1 MTVNAKS
8 DVRPSRWNGRVL
20 RGKWRIDGRISRG
33 GVGTVYAA
41 THQNNGS
48 RVAIKVLNPEFSRD
62 QDVRSRF
69 LQEGYAANQVNHPGV
84 VKIIDDDVTEEG
96 FAFLVMELLEGE
108 LLEARRVRKGG
119 MLPLREVY
127 EVADQLLD
135 VLEAAHDKG
144 IIHRDIKPENLF
156 LTNEGRL
163 KVLDFGF
170 AQMKRGLRKE
180 RTVTGFLLGTPGF
193 MSPEQSI
200 GDRAQVDT
208 RTDIWAVGATLFNLL
223 SGRPVHEGETAV
235 AMLAATASQPARS
248 LSSVMSGLPHLLVQ
262 IVDRAI
268 AFDKDDRWPS
278 ARSMRAALRKIPGR
292 PREGLFVTGRRSI
305 PDVPPFEESG
315 DDDGDR
321 PSANPEFDED
331 GPTISKGGIDLTPIE
346 EPSDSAA
353 TMLMN
358 ARNAREVARGD
369 LLAAT
374 LPAPPMQAP
383 PLPAPPMAVA
393 APAPNAAPSPPVLSS
408 EVDSADALWI
418 AMHAKRKRKLV
429 VVAVVALGVLVIALG
444 LFALNSAP

>member
-8 DVRPSRWNGRVL
+8 DVRPSRWTGRVL

-62 QDVRSRF
+62 EDVRSRF

-156 LTNEGRL
+156 LTSEGRL

-193 MSPEQSI
+193 MSPEQAV
-200 GDRAQVDT
+200 GARAQVDT

-235 AMLAATASQPARS
+235 AMLAAAASVPARS
-248 LSSVMSGLPHLLVQ
+248 LSSVTSGLPHLLVQ
-262 IVDRAI
+262 IVDRAV
-268 AFDKDDRWPS
+268 AFDKDDRWPT

-292 PREGLFVTGRRSI
+292 PGEGLLLAEHRGIQDVSLFV
-305 PDVPPFEESG
+305 E
-315 DDDGDR
+315 DDDEMADER
-321 PSANPEFDED
+321 PSANPEFLIED
-331 GPTISKGGIDLTPIE
+331 APTVAQAALDLSAF

-358 ARNAREVARGD
+358 AKDMTRVAP
-369 LLAAT
+369 LAAT
-374 LPAPPMQAP
+374 LPAPPMA
-383 PLPAPPMAVA
+383 LVA
-393 APAPNAAPSPPVLSS
+393 APNAALAPNAPLAPNAAFAPAAPRAELD
-408 EVDSADALWI
+408 VDEAAWI
-418 AMHAKRKRKLV
+418 ASRERRTRKLV
-429 VVAVVALGVLVIALG
+429 VVALVAVGFVALVAG
-444 LFALNSAP
+444 LFALDSAP

>member
-127 EVADQLLD
+127 DVADQLLD

-156 LTNEGRL
+156 LTDEGRL

-235 AMLAATASQPARS
+235 AMLAATANQPARS
-248 LSSVMSGLPHLLVQ
+248 LSSVTTGLPHLLVQ

-268 AFDKDDRWPS
+268 AFDKDDRWPT

-292 PREGLFVTGRRSI
+292 PREGLFMTGRRSV
-305 PDVPPFEESG
+305 PDVPPFDPNEE
-315 DDDGDR
+315 DVAGDR

-331 GPTISKGGIDLTPIE
+331 GPTISKGGFDLTPI

-358 ARNAREVARGD
+358 ARHAVRGEP
-369 LLAAT
+369 LAAT
-374 LPAPPMQAP
+374 LPAPPMAG
-383 PLPAPPMAVA
+383 PAPAPNAMSPMAVA
-393 APAPNAAPSPPVLSS
+393 APPAQAALSPALSS
-408 EVDSADALWI
+408 GVDSADALWI
-418 AMHAKRKRKLV
+418 AMRAKRKRTLV
-429 VVAVVALGVLVIALG
+429 VVALVTIGILAVVAG
-444 LFALNSAP
+444 LFAFDSAP